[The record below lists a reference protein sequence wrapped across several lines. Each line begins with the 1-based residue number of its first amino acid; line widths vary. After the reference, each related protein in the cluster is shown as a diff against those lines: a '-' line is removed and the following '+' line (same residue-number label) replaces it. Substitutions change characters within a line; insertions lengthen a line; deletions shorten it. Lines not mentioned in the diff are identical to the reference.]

1 MVISIKG
8 KKSVTHDMRTM
19 LDFVSNEEFK
29 NNKDDI
35 QRLIA
40 NMEED
45 SAILTN

>member
-1 MVISIKG
+1 MIISIKG

-19 LDFVSNEEFK
+19 LDVVSNEEFK

-40 NMEED
+40 MEED